1 MKSTTSTLSLHLSHR
16 KKVEFTMG
24 ITLVS
29 EFNGMTILAIL
40 LSGFTAYL
48 FQEFLIPRG
57 LSGLQVAFPTG
68 PKRYEVHTVTSD
80 KNEAKKLL
88 KAKGMRNGLTVYV
101 MALTG
106 AILLGVEWLF
116 YQANLTKGLHMISLA
131 AALVLIIVPAMISTG
146 VSMSTQIITR
156 TGGRRESLQ
165 EASTFR
171 SGAGISITILWFTA
185 LAIMWFILGLA
196 NVEIDRRLALV
207 GCLAF
212 APGFIAYGRVM
223 GSAWTALKE
232 SSRQL
237 SKGDPSAFYPHKP
250 NARKQLISTL
260 VWLNTAAMPF
270 IAFNTLVSLIL
281 LAIDPSMFEHS
292 QRVLELPEYRPQ
304 TTIMEEGG
312 IFGFYAIELFSHI
325 SEAGI
330 RVPLVT
336 MVLLFLLL
344 NVAIVGFLFVY
355 EVARI
360 LFLDI
365 ADVSG
370 KGGIRLADSRL
381 LRSERSQQA
390 NVLNFCF
397 TGFAGQSMLLLALA
411 MLTFW
416 DSQYLPQGAEC
427 GTWEDSVCQVIRKNA
442 LEEMTWMLASGGQV
456 VFLGIWLLSRRT
468 GQRLDDISFD
478 AMANQKRIELE
489 SLEKIIYRKGD
500 DFRELLRDDNWS
512 KAMEK
517 MELLYEDHGE
527 ESIEGLSLVRRTEA
541 SMEMLMALGRWDQ
554 AEQVSLSF
562 LALRAGRT
570 AEIARMILA
579 AASLAQ
585 RDIPEA
591 LPRLDLLADED
602 IEAARL
608 KWVASVFNPKIKLP
622 NSIRPLLRLDSVTKR
637 NIDVLRRYQSGTPG
651 SNIKWKFKPA
661 AKLHILGDIAR
672 FRLWSQSN
680 VALDKLEAWASKNDV
695 KLEDWPHGQT
705 ARALLYL
712 DRGMK
717 ASAINIVE
725 KTMKSHPRHPHL
737 RRLAI
742 QLAIQGE
749 MEMPESETT
758 GLVWADTMEGEWE
771 KNWESSHNVV
781 VPPSV
786 TNNSMKNHAW
796 NANAWASRR
805 SNDKLMRGRSDGKK
819 ADWSN
824 NPVANHLILTG
835 LITTVGGVPIDLG
848 MPGWINFKACEKAGL
863 FDL

>member
-1 MKSTTSTLSLHLSHR
+1 
-16 KKVEFTMG
+16 MG
-24 ITLVS
+24 ITLVN
-29 EFNGMTILAIL
+29 EFSSMAILAIL
-40 LSGFTAYL
+40 LSALTSYL
-48 FQEFLIPRG
+48 FQEYLIPRG

-68 PKRYEVHTVTSD
+68 PKRYEVHTVTD
-80 KNEAKKLL
+80 NKEEAKELL
-88 KAKGMRNGLTVYV
+88 KAPGMRNGLTVYV
-101 MALTG
+101 MALAG
-106 AILLGVEWLF
+106 AILLAVEWLF
-116 YQANLTKGLHMISLA
+116 FQLNLSEGLHQISLA
-131 AALVLIIVPAMISTG
+131 MALILIIVPSMISTG
-146 VSMSTQIITR
+146 VSMSTQIFTQ
-156 TGGRRESLQ
+156 TGSRRATLQ
-165 EASTFR
+165 GASTFR
-171 SGAGISITILWFTA
+171 NGAGVSITILWFTA
-185 LAIMWFILGLA
+185 LIMIWYIMDFAGYDL
-196 NVEIDRRLALV
+196 DRKLALI

-223 GSAWTALKE
+223 GSSWTALKE
-232 SSRQL
+232 SSKKL
-237 SKGDPSAFYPHKP
+237 SKGEPSAFYPYKP
-250 NARKQLISTL
+250 PARKQFVSTL
-260 VWLNTAAMPF
+260 VWLNTAAMPY

-281 LAIDPSMFEHS
+281 LTIDPSMFEHT
-292 QRVLELPEYRPQ
+292 QKVLDLPEYRPQ
-304 TTIMEEGG
+304 SSIMEEGG
-312 IFGFYAIELFSHI
+312 VLGFYAIELFANI
-325 SEAGI
+325 SEPGI

-336 MVLLFLLL
+336 IVLLFLLL
-344 NVAIVGFLFVY
+344 NVAVVGFLFVY

-381 LRSERSQQA
+381 LRSERTQQA

-427 GTWEDSVCQVIRKNA
+427 GSWQDSICQVIRKDA

-478 AMANQKRIELE
+478 AMANQKRVELE
-489 SLEKIIYRKGD
+489 AIEKMIYRKGD
-500 DFRELLRDDNWS
+500 EISDLIISDNWS

-541 SMEMLMALGRWDQ
+541 SMEMLMGLGRWDQ
-554 AEQVSLSF
+554 AEQVALSF

-570 AEIARMILA
+570 AEIARVVLA

-591 LPRLDLLADED
+591 IPRLDFLADED
-602 IEAARL
+602 IESARL
-608 KWVASVFNPKIKLP
+608 KWITSVMNPSIKLP
-622 NSIRPLLRLDSVTKR
+622 DAIRGLLRLDSITKR
-637 NIDVLRRYQSGTPG
+637 NIDLLKRYQEGMPG
-651 SNIKWKFKPA
+651 SNIAWKYKPA
-661 AKLHILGDIAR
+661 SKLYVLGDIAR
-672 FRLWSQSN
+672 FRLWSQPEI
-680 VALDKLEAWASKNDV
+680 ALDKLEAWVKKNDIDM
-695 KLEDWPHGQT
+695 EEWPHGQT

-725 KTMKSHPRHPHL
+725 STMKQHPRHPHL

-742 QLAIQGE
+742 HLAMQGE
-749 MEMPESETT
+749 MEMPDIEKT
-758 GLVWADTMEGEWE
+758 GLIWADTMEGDWE
-771 KNWESSHNVV
+771 KNWQGSHNVV
-781 VPPSV
+781 AAPSIS
-786 TNNSMKNHAW
+786 TNAMKIHSW
-796 NANAWASRR
+796 NANAWTSRR
-805 SNDKLMRGRSDGKK
+805 ESVVKNLGKK
-819 ADWSN
+819 GWKKVDWT
-824 NPVANHLILTG
+824 NPPLANHLIMSG
-835 LITTVGGVPIDLG
+835 LITTVGGVPVDLG
-848 MPGWINFKACEKAGL
+848 MPGWIDFSACEKAKL

>member
-1 MKSTTSTLSLHLSHR
+1 MGIELVSDFDSMAIIAITLSALIS
-16 KKVEFTMG
+16 
-24 ITLVS
+24 
-29 EFNGMTILAIL
+29 
-40 LSGFTAYL
+40 YL
-48 FQEFLIPRG
+48 FQEYIIPRG

-68 PKRYEVHTVTSD
+68 PKRYEVHTVTATQE
-80 KNEAKKLL
+80 EAKQLL
-88 KAKGMRNGLTVYV
+88 KTRGMRNGLTVYV

-106 AILLGVEWLF
+106 AILLGMEWLF
-116 YQANLTKGLHMISLA
+116 YQMELTEGLHQISLA
-131 AALVLIIVPAMISTG
+131 MALILIIVPAMISTG
-146 VSMSTQIITR
+146 VSMSTQIVNR
-156 TGGRRESLQ
+156 TGGRRATLQ
-165 EASTFR
+165 GASTFR
-171 SGAGISITILWFTA
+171 NGVGVSITILWFTS
-185 LAIMWFILGLA
+185 LLMLWYIMEFA
-196 NVEIDRRLALV
+196 EVDFDRRLALT

-223 GSAWTALKE
+223 GSSWTALAE

-237 SKGDPSAFYPHKP
+237 SKGEPSAFYPYKP
-250 NARKQLISTL
+250 PARKQFVSTL
-260 VWLNTAAMPF
+260 VWINTAAMPY
-270 IAFNTLVSLIL
+270 IAFNTVISLIL
-281 LAIDPSMFEHS
+281 LAIDPNMFEHT
-292 QRVLELPEYRPQ
+292 QRVLDLPEYRPQ
-304 TTIMEEGG
+304 SSIMEEGG
-312 IFGFYAIELFSHI
+312 VIGFYAIELFAHI
-325 SEAGI
+325 SESGI

-336 MVLLFLLL
+336 IVLLFLLL

-416 DSQYLPQGAEC
+416 DSQYLPQGSQC
-427 GTWEDSVCQVIRKNA
+427 GTWQDSICQVIKKDA

-456 VFLGIWLLSRRT
+456 VFLGIWILSRRT
-468 GQRLDDISFD
+468 GQHLDDISFD

-489 SLEKIIYRKGD
+489 AIENMIYRQGE
-500 DFRELLRDDNWS
+500 DFRTLITSDNWS

-541 SMEMLMALGRWDQ
+541 SMEMLMGFGRWDQ
-554 AEQVSLSF
+554 AEQVALSF

-570 AEIARMILA
+570 AEIARVILA

-591 LPRLDLLADED
+591 IPRLEYLGDED
-602 IEAARL
+602 VESARL
-608 KWVASVFNPKIKLP
+608 KWVTSILNPSIKLSDSVR
-622 NSIRPLLRLDSVTKR
+622 NLLRLDSLTKR
-637 NIDVLRRYQSGTPG
+637 NIDLLKRFRDGVPASDLP
-651 SNIKWKFKPA
+651 WKNNPS

-672 FRLWSQSN
+672 FRLWSQPEI
-680 VALDKLEAWASKNDV
+680 ALDKLEAWV
-695 KLEDWPHGQT
+695 KVNNIDMDQWPHGQT

-717 ASAINIVE
+717 ASAISIVQ
-725 KTMKSHPRHPHL
+725 KAMKKNPRHPHL

-742 QLAIQGE
+742 HLASHGE
-749 MEMPESETT
+749 IDLPVTEKT
-758 GLVWADTMEGEWE
+758 GLIWADTMDGDWE
-771 KNWESSHNVV
+771 KNWQNSHNVV
-781 VPPSV
+781 ASPENQ
-786 TNNSMKNHAW
+786 NNSMKIHSW
-796 NANAWASRR
+796 YANAWDTRR
-805 SNDKLMRGRSDGKK
+805 ETTAKNLGKK
-819 ADWSN
+819 GWKKATWSK
-824 NPVANHLILTG
+824 PPFANYLIMTG
-835 LITTVGGVPIDLG
+835 IITTVGGVPIDLG
-848 MPGWINFKACEKAGL
+848 LPGYIDFRACEKANL

>member
-1 MKSTTSTLSLHLSHR
+1 
-16 KKVEFTMG
+16 MG
-24 ITLVS
+24 ITLVND
-29 EFNGMTILAIL
+29 FNSMAILAIL
-40 LSGFTAYL
+40 FSGFTAYL
-48 FQEFLIPRG
+48 FQEYLIPRG

-80 KNEAKKLL
+80 KQEAKKLL
-88 KAKGMRNGLTVYV
+88 KAPGMRNGLTVYV

-106 AILLGVEWLF
+106 AILLGVEWLL
-116 YQANLTKGLHMISLA
+116 YQTELTNGVNMVSLA

-171 SGAGISITILWFTA
+171 SGVGISITILWFTS
-185 LAIMWFILGLA
+185 LLMIWFIMGLA
-196 NVEIDRRLALV
+196 EVKFDRRLALI

-223 GSAWTALKE
+223 GCAWTALKE
-232 SSRQL
+232 SSKQL
-237 SKGDPSAFYPHKP
+237 SKGEPSAFYPHKP
-250 NARKQLISTL
+250 NARKQLVSTL

-270 IAFNTLVSLIL
+270 IAFNTLISLIF
-281 LAIDPSMFEHS
+281 LAIDPSMFQHS
-292 QRVLELPEYRPQ
+292 QRVLDLPEYRPQ

-312 IFGFYAIELFSHI
+312 IFGFYAIELFSNI
-325 SEAGI
+325 SESGI

-344 NVAIVGFLFVY
+344 NVAIIGFLFVY

-416 DSQYLPQGAEC
+416 DSQYLPQGSEC
-427 GTWEDSVCQVIRKNA
+427 GTWKDSVCQVLRKDA
-442 LEEMTWMLASGGQV
+442 LEELTWMLASGGQV

-468 GQRLDDISFD
+468 GQRLEDISFD
-478 AMANQKRIELE
+478 AMANEKRIELE
-489 SLEKIIYRKGD
+489 SLEKMIYRKEE
-500 DFRELLRDDNWS
+500 DFRVLLSKDEWS

-517 MELLYEDHGE
+517 MELLYVDHGE
-527 ESIEGLSLVRRTEA
+527 DSIEGLSLVRRTEA

-554 AEQVSLSF
+554 AEQVALSF
-562 LALRAGRT
+562 LALRAGRS

-602 IEAARL
+602 IETARL
-608 KWVASVFNPKIKLP
+608 KWIASVLNPKIKLP
-622 NSIRPLLRLDSVTKR
+622 ESIRPLLRVDSVTKR
-637 NIDVLRRYQSGTPG
+637 NIDLLLRYKSGTPG
-651 SNIKWKFKPA
+651 SKLEWKYKPA
-661 AKLHILGDIAR
+661 EKLHILGDIAR
-672 FRLWSQSN
+672 FRLWSQSEI
-680 VALDKLEAWASKNDV
+680 ALDKLESWVDKKNIDLD
-695 KLEDWPHGQT
+695 KWPHGQT

-725 KTMKSHPRHPHL
+725 KTMEKHPRHPHL

-742 QLAIQGE
+742 QLAVQQE
-749 MEMPESETT
+749 MQMPESEAT
-758 GLVWADTMEGEWE
+758 GLVWADTMEGNWE
-771 KNWESSHNVV
+771 KNWETSHNVV
-781 VPPSV
+781 TPPQF
-786 TNNSMKNHAW
+786 TNNNMKNHAW
-796 NANAWASRR
+796 NANAWASRKE
-805 SNDKLMRGRSDGKK
+805 NEKLFNNKRDAKK
-819 ADWSN
+819 LDWSN
-824 NPVANHLILTG
+824 NPIANHLILTG

-848 MPGWINFKACEKAGL
+848 LPGWIDYDSCEKARL
-863 FDL
+863 FEL

>member
-1 MKSTTSTLSLHLSHR
+1 
-16 KKVEFTMG
+16 MG

-29 EFNGMTILAIL
+29 EFTGMAALAVL
-40 LSGFTAYL
+40 LSGFVAYI
-48 FQEFLIPRG
+48 FQQYFIPRG

-80 KNEAKKLL
+80 RFEARKLL
-88 KAKGMRNGLTVYV
+88 KAPGMRNGLTVYV
-101 MALTG
+101 MAFTG

-116 YQANLTKGLHMISLA
+116 YQMELTEGLSMFSLST
-131 AALVLIIVPAMISTG
+131 ALVLIIVPAMISTG

-171 SGAGISITILWFTA
+171 NGVGVSITILWFTA
-185 LAIMWFILGLA
+185 LALLWFIMGLA
-196 NVEIDRRLALV
+196 EIELDRKLALI

-237 SKGDPSAFYPHKP
+237 SKGEPSAFYPYKP
-250 NARKQLISTL
+250 PARKQLISTL

-281 LAIDPSMFEHS
+281 LAIDPNMFVHS
-292 QRVLELPEYRPQ
+292 QQVLDLPEYRPQ

-312 IFGFYAIELFSHI
+312 VLGFYVIELFSNI

-344 NVAIVGFLFVY
+344 NVAIIGFLFVY

-427 GTWEDSVCQVIRKNA
+427 GSWQDSVCQVIRKNA
-442 LEEMTWMLASGGQV
+442 LEELTWMLASGGQI
-456 VFLGIWLLSRRT
+456 VFLGIWVMSRRT

-478 AMANQKRIELE
+478 AMANQKRIQLE
-489 SLEKIIYRKGD
+489 AIENMIYRKGE
-500 DFRELLRDDNWS
+500 DFRDLIASDNWS
-512 KAMEK
+512 KAMAK

-554 AEQVSLSF
+554 AEQVALSF

-570 AEIARMILA
+570 AEIARVILA

-602 IEAARL
+602 VEAARL
-608 KWVASVFNPKIKLP
+608 KWIASVLDPSIKLP
-622 NSIRPLLRLDSVTKR
+622 KSIRPLLRMDSITKR
-637 NIDVLRRYQSGTPG
+637 NIDMLKRYLSGSPG
-651 SNIKWKFKPA
+651 SNIAWKYKPA
-661 AKLHILGDIAR
+661 SKLHILGDIAR

-680 VALDKLEAWASKNDV
+680 IALDKLEAWAKKNEID
-695 KLEDWPHGQT
+695 LAQWPHGQT

-725 KTMKSHPRHPHL
+725 KTMQEHPRHPHL

-742 QLAIQGE
+742 QLAVQGE
-749 MEMPESETT
+749 MEMPESEAT

-771 KNWESSHNVV
+771 KNWETSHNVV
-781 VPPSV
+781 IPPSII
-786 TNNSMKNHAW
+786 TNQMKSHAW
-796 NANAWASRR
+796 NANAWAARKGLE
-805 SNDKLMRGRSDGKK
+805 KLPKGKK
-819 ADWSN
+819 DWKKVDWSN
-824 NPVANHLILTG
+824 SPIANHLILTG

-848 MPGWINFKACEKAGL
+848 LPGWINFKACEKAGL
-863 FDL
+863 FEL